1 MTNINLDLH
10 TDSDLSLLAEGTRLR
25 SKVDITDGDEH
36 GLDRITPPGAIWR
49 TVGTFGTDGDYE
61 IVCDE
66 NGAWVYTLASNLRDN
81 FEILPDL
88 FHQQI
93 GLAVSHLGSDT
104 AISAM
109 LYALHCLANEQHP
122 TVPTA
127 TATPVPV
134 VESIDT
140 RTARAKD
147 VIALYGLMNGSDV
160 DVQTSLS
167 DLLCDLMHAA
177 VIDDDDFLHAL
188 ETATDNYLAECHEL
202 VAS

>member
-1 MTNINLDLH
+1 
-10 TDSDLSLLAEGTRLR
+10 
-25 SKVDITDGDEH
+25 
-36 GLDRITPPGAIWR
+36 
-49 TVGTFGTDGDYE
+49 
-61 IVCDE
+61 
-66 NGAWVYTLASNLRDN
+66 
-81 FEILPDL
+81 
-88 FHQQI
+88 
-93 GLAVSHLGSDT
+93 
-104 AISAM
+104 
-109 LYALHCLANEQHP
+109 
-122 TVPTA
+122 VPTA